1 MNNHLAERAHIDRLD
16 EQENKSIYIIRET
29 YHHFRDIAALWSICK
44 DFTSLLRMCREAF
57 CGVIPSP
64 LFTLTPLINFLGSWL
79 YVGSRLSKR
88 IRRGFRSRMISF
100 RQRIELEKAEA
111 TLGLV
116 KKQHGVLAIVLN
128 SGLPVAMQI
137 ESMLSFNW
145 PLGHLRACLIYSI
158 ISIVVFFAGMADA
171 TEVVRAGYF
180 PNITHSQAI
189 IGMANSSFKKALGE
203 NVEIKPMIFNAGP
216 SVIEALFAGELDL
229 AYIGPNPAING
240 YVKSK
245 GQALRIIAG
254 ATSGGAG
261 LVIRKDSG
269 IDVIADFNGRKIASP
284 QLGNTQDVALRGWLR
299 TNGIKIGEQG
309 GNARVIPIN
318 NPDQLTLFLKKEID
332 AAWTVEP
339 WVSRLIQEGN
349 GTLFLDE
356 RTLWPK
362 GEFVTAHVIVSVK
375 FLEQHRDLVK
385 SWIRAHVELTQWIN
399 AHPAEA
405 RGIVNSELQKITG
418 KRLPEGALNDAF
430 GRLSV
435 TYDPVTASLFQSAR
449 WAFREGFLGKTP
461 PDLSGIYD
469 LSILNEVLKGK
480 GLPGIKE

>member
-1 MNNHLAERAHIDRLD
+1 MKYFLIIAIAAFFIPRVEAAE
-16 EQENKSIYIIRET
+16 IIR
-29 YHHFRDIAALWSICK
+29 
-44 DFTSLLRMCREAF
+44 
-57 CGVIPSP
+57 V
-64 LFTLTPLINFLGSWL
+64 
-79 YVGSRLSKR
+79 
-88 IRRGFRSRMISF
+88 
-100 RQRIELEKAEA
+100 
-111 TLGLV
+111 
-116 KKQHGVLAIVLN
+116 
-128 SGLPVAMQI
+128 
-137 ESMLSFNW
+137 
-145 PLGHLRACLIYSI
+145 
-158 ISIVVFFAGMADA
+158 
-171 TEVVRAGYF
+171 GYF

-203 NVEIKPMIFNAGP
+203 NVEIRGTIFNAGP
-216 SVIEALFAGELDL
+216 SVIEAMFAGELDL

-245 GQALRIIAG
+245 GQALRIVAG

-269 IDVIADFNGRKIASP
+269 INAINDFNGRKIASP
-284 QLGNTQDVALRGWLR
+284 QLGNTQDVALRAWLR

-309 GNARVIPIN
+309 GDARVIPVN

-339 WVSRLIQEGN
+339 WVSRLIREGN

-362 GEFVTAHVIVSVK
+362 GEFVTAHVIVSTS
-375 FLEQHRDLVK
+375 FLKKHRDLVK
-385 SWIRAHVELTQWIN
+385 AWISTHVELTQWIN

-405 RGIVNSELQKITG
+405 RQIINSELQRITG
-418 KRLPEGALNDAF
+418 KRLPDDVLNDAF

-435 TYDPVTASLFQSAR
+435 TYDPIAGSLFQSAQG
-449 WAFREGFLGKTP
+449 AFREGFLGKTP

-469 LSILNEVLKGK
+469 LSILNEVLKEK
-480 GLPGIKE
+480 SLPEL